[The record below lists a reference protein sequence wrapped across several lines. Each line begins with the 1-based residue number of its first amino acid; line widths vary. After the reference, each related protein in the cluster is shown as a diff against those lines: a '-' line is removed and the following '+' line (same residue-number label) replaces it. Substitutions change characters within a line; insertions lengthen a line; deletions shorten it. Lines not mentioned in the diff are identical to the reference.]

1 MKTIYVIATSAD
13 NFSIIE
19 DDKIIGNVK
28 PENNG
33 YISHWTGHRFT
44 GIRIWFSTAKR
55 AIDAMIVPDSE
66 VHFKNEYQNLKNKN
80 DANV

>member
-1 MKTIYVIATSAD
+1 MKRVIVIATSAD

-28 PENNG
+28 PGNNG
-33 YISHWTGHRFT
+33 FVSHWTGRRFA
-44 GIRIWFSTAKR
+44 GIQIWFSTAKR

-66 VHFKNEYQNLKNKN
+66 VHFKKI
-80 DANV
+80 